1 MAEAGAELVVAH
13 QGLQTM
19 DVQILFVVVWAEPI
33 ATVLAV
39 VTVITESVQNVIVEQ
54 VVERLSTDIAQDR
67 VGDVLSLI
75 SLKAIS

>member
-19 DVQILFVVVWAEPI
+19 DVQIRFVVVWAEPI

>member
-39 VTVITESVQNVIVEQ
+39 VTVITESVVNVIVKQ